1 VLSLPLFPLINTRGE
16 KGARDGKKKKRG
28 EIIEKRTNKNR
39 KKNRKK

>member
-16 KGARDGKKKKRG
+16 KGARDGKKKRG